1 MDNLSAMNAWQAN
14 LTGTA
19 LCTAGLLLFVLG
31 LYATEKRMQVVLRL
45 TCLSFG
51 TAMFVGGIVL
61 AVW

>member
-19 LCTAGLLLFVLG
+19 LFTAGLLLFVWG
-31 LYATEKRMQVVLRL
+31 LYASEKRMQVVLRL
-45 TCLSFG
+45 TCLAFG